1 MSSGDKIMIDYGRI
15 QLTVK
20 SIEKSDESIKT
31 LKEQYGYAHDEF
43 LETLLEKKRMIL
55 HNKE

>member
-1 MSSGDKIMIDYGRI
+1 MIDYGRI

-20 SIEKSDESIKT
+20 GIEKSDESIKT
-31 LKEQYGYAHDEF
+31 LKEQYGYAHDDF
-43 LETLLEKKRMIL
+43 LETLLEKKRMFL